1 MGDDIVSYE
10 FSSPAPMA
18 AQVPIEAA
26 PDGGIVPHCK
36 GSSLAESAFEIGI
49 ALFAAAPP
57 AT

>member
-10 FSSPAPMA
+10 FSGPPTVA
-18 AQVPIEAA
+18 AQVAIEAA
-26 PDGGIVPHCK
+26 SDCWVVPHGK

-57 AT
+57 ET